1 MASARNENRPL
12 SPHLQVWKWG
22 PHMLVSILHRVT
34 GSGLATVGA
43 VVFLAWLGALASGE
57 ECYAWFMDLLTV
69 KSGAPN
75 IAGYILGIG
84 LTLSFFQH
92 MMTAIRHFFLDAC
105 AGFELQENKRF
116 AITTMV
122 VSVALT
128 AVLWG
133 YLSYDRL
140 IAPPV
145 ENAPIAVE
153 TK

>member
-92 MMTAIRHFFLDAC
+92 MMTGIRHFFLDAG

>member
-1 MASARNENRPL
+1 
-12 SPHLQVWKWG
+12 
-22 PHMLVSILHRVT
+22 MLVSILHRVT

-43 VVFLAWLGALASGE
+43 IVFLAWLGALANGK
-57 ECYAWFMDLLTV
+57 ECYDWFMDLLTV

-92 MMTAIRHFFLDAC
+92 MMTGIRHFFMDAG

-116 AITTMV
+116 AILTMV

-128 AVLWG
+128 AALWG

-140 IAPPV
+140 TAKPV
-145 ENAPIAVE
+145 VNAPIVVE

>member
-1 MASARNENRPL
+1 LASARNENRPL

-92 MMTAIRHFFLDAC
+92 MMTGIRHFFLDAG

>member
-1 MASARNENRPL
+1 MASARNANRPL

-34 GSGLATVGA
+34 GSGMATVG
-43 VVFLAWLGALASGE
+43 VFVFLAWLGALAGGK
-57 ECYAWFMDLLTV
+57 ECYEWFMDLLTV

-92 MMTAIRHFFLDAC
+92 MMTGIRHFVMDAG
-105 AGFELQENKRF
+105 AAFELQANKRF
-116 AITTMV
+116 AILTMV
-122 VSVALT
+122 VSVLLT
-128 AVLWG
+128 AALWS
-133 YLSYDRL
+133 YLSYSRL
-140 IAPPV
+140 TAAPV
-145 ENAPIAVE
+145 ENAPIQVE

>member
-1 MASARNENRPL
+1 LASARNENRPL

-43 VVFLAWLGALASGE
+43 VVFLAWLGALASCE

-92 MMTAIRHFFLDAC
+92 MMTGIRHFFLDAG

>member
-1 MASARNENRPL
+1 MASVRNTDRPL

-34 GSGLATVGA
+34 GSGMATVG
-43 VVFLAWLGALASGE
+43 VLVFLAWLGALAAGE
-57 ECYAWFMDLLTV
+57 ECHAWFMDLLTV
-69 KSGAPN
+69 SSGAPN

-92 MMTAIRHFFLDAC
+92 MMTGIRHLVMDTGA
-105 AGFELQENKRF
+105 AFELRANKSF
-116 AITTMV
+116 AILTMV
-122 VSVALT
+122 VSVLLT
-128 AVLWG
+128 AALWG

-140 IAPPV
+140 TAAPA
-145 ENAPIAVE
+145 ENAPIQVE

>member
-1 MASARNENRPL
+1 MASARNTDRPL

-34 GSGLATVGA
+34 GSGMATVG
-43 VVFLAWLGALASGE
+43 VFVFLAWLGALAAGE
-57 ECYAWFMDLLTV
+57 ECYVWFMDLLTV
-69 KSGAPN
+69 SSGAPN
-75 IAGYILGIG
+75 IAGYILGVG

-92 MMTAIRHFFLDAC
+92 MMSGIRHFVMDAG
-105 AGFELQENKRF
+105 AAFELEANKRF

-122 VSVALT
+122 VSVLLT
-128 AVLWG
+128 AALWG

-145 ENAPIAVE
+145 ANAPIAVE
-153 TK
+153 KK

>member
-1 MASARNENRPL
+1 MASARNPNRPL

-34 GSGLATVGA
+34 GSGMATVGA

-92 MMTAIRHFFLDAC
+92 MMTGIRHFVMDAG
-105 AGFELQENKRF
+105 AAFELQANKRF
-116 AITTMV
+116 AILTMV
-122 VSVALT
+122 VSVLLT
-128 AVLWG
+128 AALWG

-140 IAPPV
+140 TAPPV
-145 ENAPIAVE
+145 ENAPIQVE